1 MQCNRCGVYF
11 SRLDVVIGN
20 CIPQGYGYRHTYR
33 EDCGDDVL
41 PKSRSVRT
49 VRELFVAP
57 ASPAPLLPHLPPAPP
72 PTLPATYWAIV
83 PKQATLFDQTVV
95 QTMFGML
102 DDEPPASENDD
113 QSDDAHLFATTSDQ
127 ALHYG
132 YAQHRYWVEYAGR
145 RFEGSRAKHMK
156 GVLLAIADQ
165 FAIDVALLSADDYK
179 ASPQHP
185 QPTCPAYRVVV
196 SEVLSRLPEP
206 FQMRYTRNNL
216 WELHYREHV
225 IKERIKAV
233 LAGYVVAIRAF
244 V

>member
-1 MQCNRCGVYF
+1 MQCNQCGVYF

-33 EDCGDDVL
+33 EDCGDDER
-41 PKSRSVRT
+41 PTTRSIRT

-57 ASPAPLLPHLPPAPP
+57 APPSLLPITLPPPP
-72 PTLPATYWAIV
+72 PPPLPTTHWAIV

-95 QTMFGML
+95 QTMFGMR
-102 DDEPPASENDD
+102 DDEPPASEDDD
-113 QSDDAHLFATTSDQ
+113 QSDDAQLFATTSDQ
-127 ALHYG
+127 ALQYG

-145 RFEGSRAKHMK
+145 RFEGGRAKHMK

-179 ASPQHP
+179 ASIHQPHP
-185 QPTCPAYRVVV
+185 QTPTTRIVV
-196 SEVLSRLPEP
+196 SDVLSRLPEP